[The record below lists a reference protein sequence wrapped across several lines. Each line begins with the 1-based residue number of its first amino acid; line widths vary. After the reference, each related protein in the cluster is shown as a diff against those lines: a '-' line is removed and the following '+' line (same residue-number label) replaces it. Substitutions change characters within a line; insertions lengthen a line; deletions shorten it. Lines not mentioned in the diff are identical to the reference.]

1 VNELLSLLEIGFYVG
16 LVVAPALVLNR
27 LLAGAEGATLADLF
41 AIALDP
47 PLPRGVQYE
56 EPERWQVERLR
67 PRHPAET
74 PAPQAL
80 TPQALTPRQA
90 GRPAMELAE
99 SRRCA

>member
-1 VNELLSLLEIGFYVG
+1 V
-16 LVVAPALVLNR
+16 VLNR

-47 PLPRGVQYE
+47 PLPRGVREE

-67 PRHPAET
+67 PRHPAEA
-74 PAPQAL
+74 PARQAL
-80 TPQALTPRQA
+80 TPQTLTPQTLTPHHA

-99 SRRCA
+99 TRRCA